1 VTAFKHDKLEQR
13 LTAASAAKQALLEKY
28 RQRPGPDDPAVIARR
43 NKRAALSAERDL
55 RIAERDRQ
63 RAAEA
68 ARLASERETA
78 ALAEAAE
85 RMAAAEQAASTK
97 AAEDEALKVEQKA
110 ARDARYAA
118 RKARR

>member
-1 VTAFKHDKLEQR
+1 MTAFKHDKLEQR

-43 NKRAALSAERDL
+43 NERAALSAERDL
-55 RIAERDRQ
+55 RLAERDRQ

-68 ARLASERETA
+68 ARIAGEREAA
-78 ALAEAAE
+78 ALA
-85 RMAAAEQAASTK
+85 AAAEQAAADERAALAK

-118 RKARR
+118 RKARQ